1 MDTNRMLLF
10 FVQTL
15 RSRTMKVSTI
25 ILQFLG
31 FYSRNTAA
39 NKFLREPTQRVVESG
54 SESRRMRYL
63 RVDAVPNSMSA
74 MVEGWEEELEGEV
87 VMEYDQ
93 LGKLFEDAEETIM
106 DTIFEVEQIEA
117 TVKEDGANMDLLQ
130 IQ

>member
-1 MDTNRMLLF
+1 M
-10 FVQTL
+10 
-15 RSRTMKVSTI
+15 
-25 ILQFLG
+25 
-31 FYSRNTAA
+31 
-39 NKFLREPTQRVVESG
+39 
-54 SESRRMRYL
+54 
-63 RVDAVPNSMSA
+63 DAVPNSMTA